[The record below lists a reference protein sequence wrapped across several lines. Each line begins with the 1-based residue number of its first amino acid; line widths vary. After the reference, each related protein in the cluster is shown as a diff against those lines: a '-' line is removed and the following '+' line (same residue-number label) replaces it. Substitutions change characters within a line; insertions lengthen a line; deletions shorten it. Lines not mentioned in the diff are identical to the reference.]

1 MEEKWTTEIKSKYEW
16 YHLNLGEVFRYRDLI
31 WMFVKRN
38 YSTRFKQT
46 ILGPAWLIISP
57 LFTIITYTLVFGGIA
72 GLSTD
77 GVPKPIFYLTG
88 NIMWTFFAN
97 NINVNANTFI
107 ANANIFGKVYF
118 PRLVTPISS
127 IITNFFD
134 FLIQFGL
141 LMVFMVYYL
150 LRGELDIQISKELL
164 YIPLV
169 LLQVAILGMGLGIII
184 SSLTTRY
191 RDLRI
196 LIGFGLQIWMYGS
209 PVIYSVTLVPEKLKN
224 IFYLNPM
231 TSIILIFKKALL
243 GIGEIPYGYWGI
255 SWLMTIIAMAI
266 GVVIFNQV
274 EKTFMDTI

>member
-1 MEEKWTTEIKSKYEW
+1 MEEKWTTEIKSKYKW
-16 YHLNLGEVFRYRDLI
+16 YHLNLKEVFRYRDLI

-107 ANANIFGKVYF
+107 SNANIFGKVYF

-150 LRGELDIQISKELL
+150 LRGDMSLQLGSELL

-169 LLQVAILGMGLGIII
+169 LLQVALLGMGLGIII

-209 PVIYSVTLVPEKLKN
+209 PVIYSVTLVPDKLKN

-231 TSIILIFKKALL
+231 TPIILIFKRALL
-243 GIGEIPYGYWGI
+243 GIGEIPYGYWSI
-255 SWLMTIIAMAI
+255 SWLVTIAAVAI
-266 GVVIFNQV
+266 GIIIFNQV